1 MKNKMKLW
9 RKEAQVHNETAG
21 RKHQGRRNKSA
32 NVKWRKSVLMNDML
46 KALFARVG
54 MSAADIAVRDKIAEL
69 EGRDVLSQLK
79 AS

>member
-9 RKEAQVHNETAG
+9 RKESPAH
-21 RKHQGRRNKSA
+21 HQGRRNKASTF
-32 NVKWRKSVLMNDML
+32 KWRKSVLMSDL
-46 KALFARVG
+46 LIALFERVG

-79 AS
+79 AE

>member
-9 RKEAQVHNETAG
+9 RKEAPAH
-21 RKHQGRRNKSA
+21 HQGRKNKSA
-32 NVKWRKSVLMNDML
+32 NFKWPKSVLMSDML

-79 AS
+79 AA

>member
-9 RKEAQVHNETAG
+9 RKEAPAH
-21 RKHQGRRNKSA
+21 HQGRRNKASTF
-32 NVKWRKSVLMNDML
+32 KWPKSVLMSDVL
-46 KALFARVG
+46 KAMFARIG
-54 MSAADIAVRDKIAEL
+54 MSDADIAVRDKIAEL